1 MEQADRVRLEAAGDL
16 LSDAWVY
23 NLEASGQYF
32 EGGSGD
38 SSGVADDY
46 VVPDHCGSWCFGVR

>member
-1 MEQADRVRLEAAGDL
+1 MRLEAAGDL